1 MAEVTLKAM
10 GLMKYDAVAL
20 GPQDLLLGP
29 NPLKALLSAERLPV
43 AASNLVSGETGA
55 PFEKPYVLVEKEG
68 IRVGI
73 LSVMPLMPQED
84 PERNPFLKP
93 GESPGKAVT
102 EPAILPAFR
111 QSGRKTGREAFKILS
126 PEESV
131 EKAVQEIRER
141 ADLIVLLSQAGY
153 DETCDLVNRIP
164 GIDLAVYSR
173 AGKNTPGKKSMK
185 TLLMRAP
192 SEGDAI
198 GFAKFAFNKGG
209 KAVLREHKRIS
220 LSCSSREPDLPED
233 PAVAAL
239 LGEDF
244 ERKLVELQRDLE
256 KQREAELMREAR
268 ELWKLSPREFLEMQ
282 TQKEAGKNEPAA
294 RPPVR

>member
-73 LSVMPLMPQED
+73 LSVMPPASQE
-84 PERNPFLKP
+84 EQESNPFLKAAP
-93 GESPGKAVT
+93 SDKPSAEEAG
-102 EPAILPAFR
+102 PATLHETFRILPME
-111 QSGRKTGREAFKILS
+111 EA
-126 PEESV
+126 V
-131 EKAVQEIRER
+131 EKMVGEIRDK
-141 ADLIVLLSQAGY
+141 ADIIVLLSQAGY
-153 DETCDLVNRIP
+153 DDTCGLVNRVP
-164 GIDLAVYSR
+164 GIDLAVYGGGGR
-173 AGKNTPGKKSMK
+173 INPGKTPGK

-192 SEGDAI
+192 SEGTSIRYVQFAI
-198 GFAKFAFNKGG
+198 EGG
-209 KAVLREHKRIS
+209 KAFLKQKKMVS
-220 LSCSSREPDLPED
+220 LSCSSREPALPED

-239 LGEDF
+239 VGDNF
-244 ERKLVELQRDLE
+244 ERKLVELRRERENQMKAKALE
-256 KQREAELMREAR
+256 EAKEV
-268 ELWKLSPREFLEMQ
+268 WKLSPREFLEMEMKKRAANG
-282 TQKEAGKNEPAA
+282 TPEPAENPFMG
-294 RPPVR
+294 R